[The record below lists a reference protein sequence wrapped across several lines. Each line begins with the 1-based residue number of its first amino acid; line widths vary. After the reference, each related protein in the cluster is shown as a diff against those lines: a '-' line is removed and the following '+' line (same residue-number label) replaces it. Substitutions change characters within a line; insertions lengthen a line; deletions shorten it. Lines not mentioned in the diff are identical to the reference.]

1 MIARLISLV
10 KISSQHL
17 LSISDWLISAS
28 GKGGGPTGGAP
39 ITDGEGEGGG
49 IIIEGAGDGAGTA
62 GGSTDGGGPTT
73 EAGAGSTTKKRQ
85 IMFKTYEVNVETNSN
100 FTHIG
105 RS

>member
-17 LSISDWLISAS
+17 LSISAWLISAS
-28 GKGGGPTGGAP
+28 GKGRGPTGGAP
-39 ITDGEGEGGG
+39 ITDGEGGG

-62 GGSTDGGGPTT
+62 GGSSDGGGPTT

>member
-17 LSISDWLISAS
+17 LSISVWFISAS

-39 ITDGEGEGGG
+39 ITDGEGGG